1 MMPLNTTQ
9 TNGALVFWR
18 KLGFRKPLNTASDYA
33 ESKQWQVKKLN
44 FDKVA
49 AKIPDGSRI
58 FIGSTAATAHCTLNA
73 IVSGAHNLVDINIL
87 QFIPGGELPHLE
99 QNVSR
104 IRTTAFY
111 AFDRAAKNIREGITD
126 YMPVSSAR
134 LHRLI
139 REKRIPIEVA
149 IIKVTPP
156 DNNGFCSLGTGVD
169 FSQEAVEAAQIVIAE
184 ICENMPWTEGNSLIK
199 AEDINWWTENH
210 SPLPDKE
217 ELFPWLGD
225 FKIEKSVLDKIAANI
240 LFEIPDGA
248 TLKFN
253 LTAMTDD
260 LIPYLRKRKNLGLHT
275 DLLTDK
281 LLKLIQEG
289 VINNSQKNVNQGK
302 TIVCH
307 AYGSSDLY
315 KGIHKNPA
323 IEFHPSYYVN
333 RLDRIAVNNN
343 LISIITGLKVDL
355 TGQVAVDSVG
365 NRFYAGVG
373 SSDDSIRAA
382 GYSLNGKPIVALPSL
397 SVKGNSNILM
407 SLPEGS
413 GVTITRVDVHY
424 VITEYGTAFLFGKS
438 IRERCLAL
446 IDIAHPKYRAKLL
459 EQAKQSYLVH
469 SAQPGHSFKSI
480 YPKNWECV
488 HTTRHNKQ
496 VLIRPIKAVDE
507 DLLRDFFHKLS
518 DQNVYMRYFSKL
530 RSLPQKILKQYSDID
545 YSKDMALV
553 ALSPPETAKHE
564 IVAIGQWILD
574 DSDGIP
580 EIAFQVRDDWQGQGL
595 GSFFIKRLFKLG
607 KEYKIKHFKADV
619 LVDNDA
625 MNWAF
630 ENANVDFERSSEF
643 GVYHYRFT
651 L

>member
-1 MMPLNTTQ
+1 M
-9 TNGALVFWR
+9 FWR
-18 KLGFRKPLNTASDYA
+18 KLRFRKPLNESTGYAS
-33 ESKQWQVKKLN
+33 KPQWQSKRLS
-44 FDKVA
+44 FEDVA
-49 AKIPDGSRI
+49 GKIPDGSRVY
-58 FIGSTAATAHCTLNA
+58 IGSTSATAHCTLNA
-73 IVSGAHNLVDINIL
+73 IVTGSQNLHDINIL

-111 AFDRAAKNIREGITD
+111 AFDRAAKNIQEGITD

-156 DNNGFCSLGTGVD
+156 DEDGFCSLGTGVD
-169 FSQEAVEAAQIVIAE
+169 FSREAVEAADIVIAE

-199 AEDINWWTENH
+199 ADKINWWTENH
-210 SPLPDKE
+210 SPLPDKD

-225 FKIEKSVLDKIAANI
+225 FSLDKAVLDKIAANI

-281 LLKLIQEG
+281 VLDLIEEG
-289 VINNSQKNVNQGK
+289 VINNSQKNVHQGK

-307 AYGSSDLY
+307 AYGSSHLY
-315 KGIHKNPA
+315 KAIHRNPD

-333 RLDRIAVNNN
+333 RLDRIAINNN

-397 SVKGNSNILM
+397 SIKGNSNILF

-446 IDIAHPKYRAKLL
+446 IDIAHPKFREALL
-459 EQAKQSYLVH
+459 AQAKKSYLVH
-469 SAQPGHSFKSI
+469 SAQPGHSFKSV

-488 HTTRHNKQ
+488 HSTEQQKQ
-496 VLIRPIKAVDE
+496 VFIRPIKALDE

-545 YSKDMALV
+545 YSRDMALV
-553 ALSPPETAKHE
+553 ALFPPETAKHE
-564 IVAIGQWILD
+564 IVAIGQWIMD

-595 GSFFIKRLFKLG
+595 GAFFIERLFQLG
-607 KEYKIKHFKADV
+607 KECGIKQFKADV
-619 LVDNDA
+619 LVDNEA
-625 MNWAF
+625 MNSAF
-630 ENANVDFERSSEF
+630 EKTNTRFQRNSEF
-643 GVYHYRFT
+643 GVFHYLFD